1 MLSNLIN
8 VDPVILALI
17 ATTFTWLMTL
27 LGASIVFFFKKVNKN
42 VMDAMLGIAAGVMIA
57 ASFWSLLDPGIELAN
72 ELNKNSVL
80 IAIVGFMSGG
90 VILFLGDK
98 VCDKILKK
106 SKRADT
112 GSFKRSLLLIVS
124 ITLHNIPEDC
134 SCYVSRKKYN
144 IGLKLK
150 TTNHNLYYCFGS
162 FSINYYF
169 LIVIFSIVSSS

>member
-1 MLSNLIN
+1 MVILVMLSNLIN
-8 VDPVILALI
+8 INPVILALI

-57 ASFWSLLDPGIELAN
+57 SSFWSLLDPGIELAN

-80 IAIVGFMSGG
+80 IAIFGFMSGG

-124 ITLHNIPEDC
+124 ITLHNIPE
-134 SCYVSRKKYN
+134 
-144 IGLKLK
+144 GLAVGIS
-150 TTNHNLYYCFGS
+150 FGS
-162 FSINYYF
+162 LMYGMTEKLLLSSLVRYRFTEFS
-169 LIVIFSIVSSS
+169 